1 MENKE
6 VKYYTGSDGVTK
18 DIATMETTY
27 LSNAI
32 SKKMR
37 EVFEST
43 SKDDF
48 NNRIKVINDLKEE
61 MFARFNKFYDTL
73 DKGE

>member
-6 VKYYTGSDGVTK
+6 VKYYTGSDGIAK
-18 DIATMETTY
+18 DITTLETTH
-27 LSNAI
+27 LSNSIA
-32 SKKMR
+32 KKMR
-37 EVFEST
+37 EVFESK

>member
-6 VKYYTGSDGVTK
+6 IKYYTGSDGVAK
-18 DIATMETTY
+18 DISLMETTH
-27 LSNAI
+27 LSNSIA
-32 SKKMR
+32 KKMR

-43 SKDDF
+43 NKDDF

-61 MFARFNKFYDTL
+61 MFARFNIFYDTL